1 MDPAYFKETF
11 HFSPESNVSL
21 YAQLASYIR
30 IQIQAGILKPG
41 EKMIPENSLCEIL
54 GISRTTVRQ
63 CMNRLVEEG
72 LLIRYRGKG
81 SFITDKKLRR
91 NIEYLYGYTDNLLEN
106 GFIPSSIVLDQK
118 VVEVNDPSLREK
130 LTLPQGRNY
139 AFFLSR
145 LRCANG
151 QPIIL
156 ENAYIPYYLCSGI
169 EQVNFESASLYHV
182 LSNRFSIQVDHV
194 SERIEAILVEK
205 ETAALLRYDS
215 DKPVPGYKLEH
226 LSYLDSGYALEFTTS
241 FARADQC
248 SFQLELSK
256 SPHTGHANF
265 YFTRQVKI

>member
-156 ENAYIPYYLCSGI
+156 ENAYIPYYLCGGI

-241 FARADQC
+241 FARC
-248 SFQLELSK
+248 
-256 SPHTGHANF
+256 
-265 YFTRQVKI
+265 V